1 MTEITRSRRTKNVH
15 VDSGQFYRLMEV
27 GQEIDVYRN
36 QSQAQQD
43 NYEQVLKVVIDE
55 FEEEYE

>member
-1 MTEITRSRRTKNVH
+1 
-15 VDSGQFYRLMEV
+15 MEV

-43 NYEQVLKVVIDE
+43 NYEAVLKVVIDE
-55 FEEEYE
+55 FEDKYE

>member
-1 MTEITRSRRTKNVH
+1 VNEISRSRRTKSVH
-15 VDSGQFYRLMEV
+15 VDSEQFYRLMEV
-27 GQEIDVYRN
+27 GQKIDVYRN

-55 FEEEYE
+55 FEDKYE